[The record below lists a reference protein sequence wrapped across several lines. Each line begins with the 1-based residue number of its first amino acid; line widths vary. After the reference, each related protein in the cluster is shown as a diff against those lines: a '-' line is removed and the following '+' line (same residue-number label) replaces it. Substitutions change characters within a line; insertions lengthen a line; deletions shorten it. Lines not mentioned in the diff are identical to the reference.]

1 MIIKFEHKDG
11 NFSNFRSKLSKVC
24 HSRKPS
30 KEKALNFT
38 VGIKNTPPNYSFMPK
53 NCFEL
58 PLWTKLL
65 SDTSPNKIYL
75 ASIDSHY

>member
-1 MIIKFEHKDG
+1 MII
-11 NFSNFRSKLSKVC
+11 NSNIRMAILATSGPSC